1 MLAGSNPGV
10 GSKTRNFRTS
20 GANHQHE
27 THAIRMC
34 GARR

>member
-10 GSKTRNFRTS
+10 GSKIPNFRTS
-20 GANHQHE
+20 DANHPHE
-27 THAIRMC
+27 THAIRKF